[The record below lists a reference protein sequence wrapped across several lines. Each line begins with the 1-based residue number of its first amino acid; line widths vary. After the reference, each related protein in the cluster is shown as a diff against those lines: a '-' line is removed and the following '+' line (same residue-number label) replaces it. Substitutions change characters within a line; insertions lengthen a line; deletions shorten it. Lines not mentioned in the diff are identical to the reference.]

1 MTSTP
6 DPTRAAIIT
15 NILVCGIG
23 GQGVMTA
30 AEILAQAAL
39 AKGYDVKKSEVAG
52 MAQRGGVVTSHVRF
66 GAKVQSPVITPGHA
80 DILLAFEAAEGARW
94 SDYLRPGG
102 LAMVNTIRLIPPVVS
117 AGLFAYPD
125 DPVAQMRAA
134 GIGVVDFDAGA
145 IARSIGDLKLVNT
158 VMLGAIADRL
168 PFPAADLEEQIVG
181 RFRARK
187 PAMVEA
193 NRQAFAAGRAAARAK
208 TTARTALT
216 QSG

>member
-1 MTSTP
+1 MNN
-6 DPTRAAIIT
+6 DVIT

-30 AEILAQAAL
+30 AEILAQTAI

-66 GAKVQSPVITPGHA
+66 GKKVWSPVITPGTA
-80 DILLAFEAAEGARW
+80 DILVGFEVAEGSRW
-94 SDYLRPGG
+94 ADMLRPGG
-102 LAMVNTIRLIPPVVS
+102 VAMVNTIRLTPPVVS
-117 AGLFAYPD
+117 IGLFKYPD

-134 GIGVVDFDAGA
+134 GVTVYDFDAGA
-145 IARSIGDLKLVNT
+145 IARELGDLKLVNT
-158 VMLGAIADRL
+158 VMLGAIADYL
-168 PFPAADLEEQIVG
+168 PFPAADLEEQIIG

-193 NRQAFAAGRAAARAK
+193 NQKAFEMGRAAAERA
-208 TTARTALT
+208 ASAL
-216 QSG
+216 GKAANG

>member
-1 MTSTP
+1 MTSV
-6 DPTRAAIIT
+6 DVIT

-30 AEILAQAAL
+30 AEILAQAAM
-39 AKGYDVKKSEVAG
+39 AVGCDVKKSEVAG

-66 GAKVQSPVITPGHA
+66 GRKVHSPVITPGGA
-80 DILLAFEAAEGARW
+80 DILLAFEPAEAARW
-94 SDYLRPGG
+94 SDFLRPGG
-102 LAMVNTIRLIPPVVS
+102 VAMVNTVRLPPPVVT
-117 AGLFAYPD
+117 AGLFSYPD

-134 GIGVVDFDAGA
+134 GIHVIDFDAGA
-145 IARSIGDLKLVNT
+145 VARGLGDARLVNT

-168 PFPAADLEEQIVG
+168 PFPAAVLEEQIVD

-193 NRQAFAAGRAAARAK
+193 NRTAFAAGRHAAAGRAM
-208 TTARTALT
+208 AGAAAEL
-216 QSG
+216 

>member
-1 MTSTP
+1 MNK
-6 DPTRAAIIT
+6 DVIT

-30 AEILAQAAL
+30 AEILAQTAI

-66 GAKVQSPVITPGHA
+66 GKKVWSPVITPGTA
-80 DILLAFEAAEGARW
+80 DILVGFEVAEGSRW
-94 SDYLRPGG
+94 ADMLRPGG
-102 LAMVNTIRLIPPVVS
+102 VAMVNTIRLTPPVVS
-117 AGLFAYPD
+117 IGLFKYPD

-134 GIGVVDFDAGA
+134 GVTVYDFDAGA
-145 IARSIGDLKLVNT
+145 IARDLGDLKLINT
-158 VMLGAIADRL
+158 IMLGAIADYL
-168 PFPAADLEEQIVG
+168 PFPAADLEEQIIG

-193 NRQAFAAGRAAARAK
+193 NQKAFAQGRAAAAERARAAQAK
-208 TTARTALT
+208 AA
-216 QSG
+216 S